1 MNVFAQ
7 FGMANYARTLNE
19 QPWDGESLWHQK
31 PHPAIILA
39 LAACKFRFSVNTGID
54 LAQSA

>member
-19 QPWDGESLWHQK
+19 QPWDGESL
-31 PHPAIILA
+31 PHPAMILA

>member
-7 FGMANYARTLNE
+7 EWRITPEHYNE

-31 PHPAIILA
+31 PHPAMILA